1 MLKGTEVSR
10 KFMKA
15 INRICVESKEDCVE
29 EF

>member
-1 MLKGTEVSR
+1 MLKGTDLSR

-15 INRICVESKEDCVE
+15 INCIHVEFKEDCVE

>member
-1 MLKGTEVSR
+1 MLKGTELSR

-15 INRICVESKEDCVE
+15 INFIRVEFKEDCVE